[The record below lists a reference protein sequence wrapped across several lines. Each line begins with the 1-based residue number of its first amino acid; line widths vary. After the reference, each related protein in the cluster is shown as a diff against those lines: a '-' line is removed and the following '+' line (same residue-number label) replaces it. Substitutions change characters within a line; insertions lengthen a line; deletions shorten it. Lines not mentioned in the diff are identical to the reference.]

1 MTYLKSNDLFKLS
14 APESLF
20 QRIPR
25 PIVIADH
32 LMTPD
37 NLGAMIRLADNIG
50 ASEMCFLGKEDEH
63 RMGRVRRAAASS
75 RDNIKWYF
83 CEETDLRKIVPEGK
97 TIVAIET
104 ADNATCIYD
113 TQLPENVAFIVGSES
128 HGLSN
133 ELLAQCD
140 MVVYIPVPGP
150 TRSLNVSHAAAVAL
164 FEWQRQMLKKCG
176 MMKCEAFDVV
186 NAECRMAQSDAG
198 LRPHS
203 AFNIQ
208 HSAFSIQH
216 SSLKKYKHLFFDLDR
231 TLWDFDAAAEVAFER
246 IYDKYDLKSLG
257 IPNAHEFHEVYHPL
271 NEQLWVLYRADQITK
286 DDLNRTRFL
295 KPLEHYGI
303 HDIELADH
311 LSEDY
316 VYWSPRIVR
325 LVPGTMELLDYLKP
339 KYHLHLITNGFQE
352 VQHTKLSGSGLEPY
366 FETLT
371 VSEEVGVKKPNP
383 EIFYYA
389 LRKAHAT
396 AEESLVIGDEMAVDI
411 DGARAAGIDQVF
423 FNPSGESVEGERTY
437 EVRNL
442 LEIKSII

>member
-1 MTYLKSNDLFKLS
+1 MSYLKSNTLF
-14 APESLF
+14 E
-20 QRIPR
+20 QIRTEDIYQCVPR
-25 PIVIADH
+25 PMLIADH
-32 LMTPD
+32 LLTPD
-37 NLGAMIRLADNIG
+37 NIGAMIRLADNIG
-50 ASEMCFLGKEDEH
+50 ATEVCFLGREEDH
-63 RMGRVRRAAASS
+63 RLGKVRRAAASS

-83 CEETDLRKIVPEGK
+83 SEETNLREIVPEGK

-104 ADNATCIYD
+104 ADNATCIYN

-140 MVVYIPVPGP
+140 QVVYIPVPGP

-164 FEWQRQMLKKCG
+164 FEWQRQMSR
-176 MMKCEAFDVV
+176 VP
-186 NAECRMAQSDAG
+186 QS
-198 LRPHS
+198 RVPQS
-203 AFNIQ
+203 RVPRQ
-208 HSAFSIQH
+208 
-216 SSLKKYKHLFFDLDR
+216 KTYKHIFFDLDR

-246 IYDKYDLKSLG
+246 IYEQYNLKSLG
-257 IPNAHEFHEVYHPL
+257 IPSAHEFHEVYHPL
-271 NEQLWVLYRADQITK
+271 NEQLWVLYRADKITK
-286 DDLNRTRFL
+286 EDLNRTRFL

-303 HDIELADH
+303 HDVELADR

-352 VQHTKLSGSGLEPY
+352 VQHTKLSGSGMEPY

-383 EIFYYA
+383 EIFQYA

-396 AEESLVIGDEMAVDI
+396 AEESLMIGDEMAVDI
-411 DGARAAGIDQVF
+411 DGARAAGMDTVF
-423 FNPSGESVEGERTY
+423 FNPKSELIVGERTF
-437 EVRNL
+437 EVQEL
-442 LEIKSII
+442 KEIMEIF